1 MQALIIKIL
10 DELRGSWRFRWIGLA
25 VAWFICVAGW
35 FYVFAM
41 PNVYEANARVYVD
54 SQTAL
59 GPLLKGLALD
69 PNVESELSVVRQAL
83 LSRPN
88 LESVARKT
96 DLDLRA
102 KTPEDREALLASLQ
116 QRIVVAT
123 DVRSNRS
130 ATDGLYR
137 ITFQDHNRD
146 KTLAV
151 VETLLNTFV
160 EETLGSKRTGQESAQ
175 RFLDDEIGDLERRL
189 TQSEARLA
197 DFKKRNVGTMPG
209 DRGDYFVRLQKEI
222 QEASDVRTTLSLAQ
236 TRRNELQRQLSGEDP
251 FVFGIDPTT
260 GAGAGGGGGGE
271 AGDITFRI
279 QELESRLEELLLK
292 YTEKHPEVIA
302 VRTTITELKKRQ
314 EEELARISSGKRA
327 TGSMANSLKTNPVYQ
342 SIQTELNRADVQIAE
357 LRQELSQRDGRVAE
371 LKKLVDTV
379 PEVEAELSRLNRD
392 YEITRTRYL
401 ELVER
406 RETAKLSESAD
417 KQGVVKFQIIDPPLV
432 GLEPVAPKRALLMA
446 AVLIVGL
453 GVGAALTYLM
463 NQLRPVYQ
471 NVRVLAEKTGL
482 PVLGCVSRTWPEL
495 HRAERRQG
503 LLAFS
508 GAVSLLAVVGIAVT
522 LWSEAGARLA
532 QRILG
537 QA

>member
-1 MQALIIKIL
+1 MQTLIIKIL

-25 VAWFICVAGW
+25 VAWCICVAGW
-35 FYVFAM
+35 VYVFAM
-41 PNVYEANARVYVD
+41 PNVFEANARVYVD

-116 QRIVVAT
+116 QRIVVTT

-137 ITFQDHNRD
+137 ITFQDSNRD

-151 VETLLNTFV
+151 VEKLLNTFV

-175 RFLDDEIGDLERRL
+175 RFLDDEIADLERRL

-209 DRGDYFVRLQKEI
+209 DGGDYFGRLQTEI
-222 QEASDVRTTLSLAQ
+222 AGAGEARKALALAE
-236 TRRNELQRQLSGEDP
+236 TRRTELQRQLSGEDP
-251 FVFGIDPTT
+251 FVFGLDPN
-260 GAGAGGGGGGE
+260 AGATNDT
-271 AGDITFRI
+271 GDITFRI
-279 QELESRLEELLLK
+279 QELESRLEEMRLRF
-292 YTEKHPEVIA
+292 TDKHPEVIA
-302 VRTTITELKKRQ
+302 VRTTIEELKKRQ
-314 EEELARISSGKRA
+314 QEEMARVGRGQRA
-327 TGSMANSLKTNPVYQ
+327 TGSMAQSLKANPVYQ
-342 SIQTELNRADVQIAE
+342 SIQTELNRTNVQIAE
-357 LRQELSQRDGRVAE
+357 LRQELASRDARVAD
-371 LKKLVDTV
+371 LRKLVDTV
-379 PEVEAELSRLNRD
+379 PEVEAELARLNRD

-406 RETAKLSESAD
+406 RETAKLSESAE

-432 GLEPVAPKRALLMA
+432 GLEPVAPNRPLMIL
-446 AVLIVGL
+446 AVLVMGL
-453 GVGAALTYLM
+453 GAGAALTYLM

-482 PVLGCVSRTWPEL
+482 PVLGSVSRTYLEQ
-495 HRAERRQG
+495 HRAERRHG
-503 LLAFS
+503 LLVFS
-508 GAVSLLAVVGIAVT
+508 GGVSALAALGVAFLV
-522 LWSEAGARLA
+522 WSDFGVRVA
-532 QRILG
+532 QRIFG
-537 QA
+537 HA

>member
-25 VAWFICVAGW
+25 VAWFICVVGW

-116 QRIVVAT
+116 QRIGVTT

-146 KTLAV
+146 QTLAV

-160 EETLGSKRTGQESAQ
+160 EETLGSKRTGQASAQ

-222 QEASDVRTTLSLAQ
+222 QDASEVRTTLALAQ
-236 TRRNELQRQLSGEDP
+236 TRRNELQRQLSGEEP

-260 GAGAGGGGGGE
+260 GAASGNNAAG
-271 AGDITFRI
+271 GDITFRI
-279 QELESRLEELLLK
+279 QELESRLEELLLR

-327 TGSMANSLKTNPVYQ
+327 TGAMANSLKTNPVFQ

-357 LRQELSQRDGRVAE
+357 LRQELTHRDGRVAE

-379 PEVEAELSRLNRD
+379 PEVEAELARLNRD

-406 RETAKLSESAD
+406 RETAKLSESAE

-446 AVLIVGL
+446 AVLVIGL
-453 GVGAALTYLM
+453 GIGVALTYLL

-482 PVLGCVSRTWPEL
+482 PVLGCVSRTWLER
-495 HRAERRQG
+495 HRTERRQG

-522 LWSEAGARLA
+522 LWSDAGARLA

-537 QA
+537 PA

>member
-25 VAWFICVAGW
+25 VAWLMCVVGW
-35 FYVFAM
+35 LYVFAM

-88 LESVARKT
+88 LESVARKA

-116 QRIVVAT
+116 QRIVVTT

-175 RFLDDEIGDLERRL
+175 RFLDDEIGELERRL

-209 DRGDYFVRLQKEI
+209 DRGDYFARLQKEI
-222 QEASDVRTTLSLAQ
+222 QDASDVRTTLSLAQ
-236 TRRNELQRQLSGEDP
+236 TRRNELQRQLSGEEP
-251 FVFGIDPTT
+251 FVFGTDPNT
-260 GAGAGGGGGGE
+260 GAGGGE

-292 YTEKHPEVIA
+292 FTEKHPEVIA
-302 VRTTITELKKRQ
+302 VRTTITQLQKRQ

-357 LRQELSQRDGRVAE
+357 LRQELSQRDGRVAD

-432 GLEPVAPKRALLMA
+432 GLEPVAPKRTLLMA
-446 AVLIVGL
+446 AVLVIGL
-453 GVGAALTYLM
+453 GAGGALTYLL

-482 PVLGCVSRTWPEL
+482 PVLGCVSRTWL
-495 HRAERRQG
+495 DRHRIERRQG

-508 GAVSLLAVVGIAVT
+508 GAVSLLAVVGIALT